1 MQNLLVVNV
10 FGPQHANS
18 INELVRQI
26 ADCQCNILDARS
38 SLLGNQ
44 LCAAFMLDGS
54 WSALAKLEHALPAV
68 AAKLDL
74 SVSFQRC
81 QQRNAGESA
90 IAYSV
95 QIVAH
100 DQAGL
105 IKEITQFFVDQGVT
119 VHEMYSNVYGSPHTG
134 SATLL
139 FNLTIHV
146 PQSVSIAVLRDSFTL
161 LCDELN
167 LDSVMEPIKF

>member
-10 FGPQHANS
+10 FGPQRTNT
-18 INELVRQI
+18 INELVRHI
-26 ADCQCNILDARS
+26 ADCQCNILDSRS
-38 SLLGNQ
+38 SLLGDQ
-44 LCAAFMLDGS
+44 LCASFMLDGS
-54 WSALAKLEHALPAV
+54 WNALAKFEHAMPAV

-74 SVSFQRC
+74 HVSFHRCTQRGSSE
-81 QQRNAGESA
+81 NA
-90 IAYSV
+90 IPYSV

-105 IKEITQFFVDQGVT
+105 MKEITQFFVDQDVV

-134 SATLL
+134 SATLV

-146 PQSVSIAVLRDSFTL
+146 PQRVSIAVLRDSFTL